1 VSISA
6 EPFFGRMGFKV
17 VRRQVKIYRNR
28 AFKQAVMSKH
38 LSRVG

>member
-1 VSISA
+1 MSLTA
-6 EPFFGRMGFKV
+6 EPFFRSMGFKI
-17 VRRQVKIYRNR
+17 VRRHVKIYRNR